1 MRPARSTGPARPT
14 GTGTAAAMNRLRGS
28 EPGEAARPAPSA
40 PAAARHRGRSDW
52 LLLGGAFTAFTVSA
66 GLMQS
71 YAIFLVAFI
80 QDFGWGRA
88 ETSIPYS
95 VSQLVA
101 GGSSPLVGALVDRLG
116 PLRLL
121 LLGGGLL
128 ILGLLACAEV
138 SSLWQISASYGV
150 IMTIGA
156 NCLGL
161 VVFVPLLSR
170 RFVRRRGM
178 AISVVQSANGFARA
192 WSAPIVQL
200 LISSFGWRATFLIQA
215 GFMAAMIV
223 PLAAL
228 FRRTAPS
235 PHPSQP
241 VPALS
246 HAAPAMDASQP
257 TTAMPSP
264 AALPPPGWTLA
275 EAVRT
280 PHFWLLF
287 AVYLFTGLG
296 SFLVSLHQLAFAVD
310 RGFDKIYA
318 AWVLG
323 MGSFLA
329 IAGTIVTGTLS
340 DYIGR
345 EWSAILAY
353 GVSILG
359 VVCALFITGPSQSW
373 LLWLFACLFGLTWGA
388 RGPAIT
394 AKTADLFPGR
404 QLGTILGVITIGSG
418 IGSAAGSWAA
428 GWIFDLSGSYELA
441 FALSIAS
448 YVCGCIAFW
457 ALRRPPA
464 RRREP
469 PPSAAKSIS

>member
-1 MRPARSTGPARPT
+1 
-14 GTGTAAAMNRLRGS
+14 MNRSRGTDPI
-28 EPGEAARPAPSA
+28 EEVRSA
-40 PAAARHRGRSDW
+40 PVTPGATARLGGRSEW

-71 YAIFLVAFI
+71 YAVFLVAFI
-80 QDFGWGRA
+80 QEFAWSRA
-88 ETSIPYS
+88 ETSVPYS

-101 GGSSPLVGALVDRLG
+101 GISSPLVGWLVDCLG
-116 PLRLL
+116 PLRLR
-121 LLGGGLL
+121 LLGGSLL
-128 ILGLLACAEV
+128 ILGLLGCAFM
-138 SSLWQISASYGV
+138 SALWQVIALYGV
-150 IMTIGA
+150 VMTIGA

-178 AISVVQSANGFARA
+178 AISVVQLANGFARA
-192 WSAPIVQL
+192 VSAPLVQF
-200 LISSFGWRATFLIQA
+200 LISSVGWRETYLLQA
-215 GFMAAMIV
+215 GFMAAMMAPMVI
-223 PLAAL
+223 L
-228 FRRTAPS
+228 FRRA
-235 PHPSQP
+235 
-241 VPALS
+241 
-246 HAAPAMDASQP
+246 DR
-257 TTAMPSP
+257 
-264 AALPPPGWTLA
+264 AALPPRPQLVSAAVSAPASLPSPSWTLA

-310 RGFDKIYA
+310 RGFDKLYA
-318 AWVLG
+318 AEVLG
-323 MGSFLA
+323 TGSFLA
-329 IAGTIVTGTLS
+329 IAGTIFTGSLS

-345 EWSAILAY
+345 ELSAILAY
-353 GVSILG
+353 AISILG

-373 LLWLFACLFGLTWGA
+373 LLWLFACCFGLTWGA

-428 GWIFDLSGSYELA
+428 SRIFDLSGSYGLA
-441 FALSIAS
+441 FGLSIVA
-448 YVCGCIAFW
+448 YACGGVAFW

-464 RRREP
+464 R
-469 PPSAAKSIS
+469 

>member
-1 MRPARSTGPARPT
+1 M
-14 GTGTAAAMNRLRGS
+14 AAMNRLRRS
-28 EPGEAARPAPSA
+28 EPGDAAPPAAA
-40 PAAARHRGRSDW
+40 PAASSGAAPRSTRPDW

-71 YAIFLVAFI
+71 YTVFLVAFV
-80 QDFGWGRA
+80 QDFAWGRA
-88 ETSIPYS
+88 ETSLAYS

-101 GGSSPLVGALVDRLG
+101 GASSPLVGAMVDRLG

-128 ILGLLACAEV
+128 ILGLLSCAHM
-138 SSLWQISASYGV
+138 SALWQIIASYGV
-150 IMTIGA
+150 VMTIGA

-170 RFVRRRGM
+170 RFVRRRGL
-178 AISVVQSANGFARA
+178 AISVVQSANGFGRA
-192 WSAPIVQL
+192 WSAPMAQL
-200 LISSFGWRATFLIQA
+200 LISSLGWRRTYLVQA
-215 GFMAAMIV
+215 GFMAAMMLPLALLFRRSAAPPPRRPPSSIAAA
-223 PLAAL
+223 PALAAL
-228 FRRTAPS
+228 PS
-235 PHPSQP
+235 
-241 VPALS
+241 
-246 HAAPAMDASQP
+246 
-257 TTAMPSP
+257 
-264 AALPPPGWTLA
+264 PGWTLA
-275 EAVRT
+275 EAVHT

-310 RGFDKIYA
+310 RGFDELYA
-318 AWVLG
+318 AEVLG
-323 MGSFLA
+323 LGSFLA
-329 IAGTIVTGTLS
+329 IAGTIFTGTLS

-345 EWSAILAY
+345 ELSAILAY
-353 GVSILG
+353 LVSILG
-359 VVCALFITGPSQSW
+359 VVCALFIKGPHQGW
-373 LLWLFACLFGLTWGA
+373 LLWLFACCFGLTWGA

-404 QLGTILGVITIGSG
+404 QLGTILGVITVGSG

-441 FALSIAS
+441 FGLSIAA
-448 YVCGCIAFW
+448 YVCGCVAFW

-464 RRREP
+464 R
-469 PPSAAKSIS
+469 